1 MKKINSKKTIYIRLA
16 LIEKLYGRGNFDD
29 AGDELL
35 AYLNEVADF
44 YGEYVAEFLFDTSHI
59 NSYFHTLNVIINE
72 IDEEK
77 YRQFIEKVTA
87 LGLIE

>member
-1 MKKINSKKTIYIRLA
+1 MICIRLA
-16 LIEKLYGRGNFDD
+16 LIENLYGRGNVDD
-29 AGDELL
+29 AGDDLL
-35 AYLNEVADF
+35 ACLNEVADF
-44 YGEYVAEFLFDTSHI
+44 HGEYVAEFLFDTSHI
-59 NSYFHTLNVIINE
+59 NSYFHTLNSVIHN